1 MITYDT
7 DNKNIVISTTPRV
20 EFDDRVPTWFINE
33 FLSRMAKNQ
42 IKIKDYQ
49 GNELKVYYGEC

>member
-33 FLSRMAKNQ
+33 FLRRMSKGQ
-42 IKIKDYQ
+42 IKVKDST
-49 GNELKVYYGEC
+49 GKELKVYYGEC